1 LGYYG
6 PPAQK
11 RIRRD
16 AKQKVLNHAR
26 CHRISTFVKKAQEA
40 VVKGSL
46 EEAQEAARKAQSE
59 LSRGVTKGVL
69 RLTTASCTISRI
81 FSKVS
86 ALSQKNLSILKA

>member
-1 LGYYG
+1 MAHHKS
-6 PPAQK
+6 AQK

-16 AKQKVLNHAR
+16 AKQKVLNHAW
-26 CHRISTFVKKAQEA
+26 CHRISTL
-40 VVKGSL
+40 VKGSL

-69 RLTTASCTISRI
+69 RLNTASCRISRI

-86 ALSQKNLSILKA
+86 VLSQKNLSILKA

>member
-1 LGYYG
+1 M
-6 PPAQK
+6 
-11 RIRRD
+11 
-16 AKQKVLNHAR
+16 
-26 CHRISTFVKKAQEA
+26 KKAQEA

-69 RLTTASCTISRI
+69 RLNTASCRISRI

-86 ALSQKNLSILKA
+86 VLSQKNLSILKA